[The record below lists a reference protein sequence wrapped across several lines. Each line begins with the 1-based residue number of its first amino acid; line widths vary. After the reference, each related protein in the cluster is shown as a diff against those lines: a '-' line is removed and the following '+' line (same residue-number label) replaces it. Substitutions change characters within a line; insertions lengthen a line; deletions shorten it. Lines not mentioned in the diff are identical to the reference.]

1 MAEEQI
7 VGLKISQLPR
17 VVAQALAATTM
28 VEVEKADGTSG
39 YATIGDLALQ
49 GEDGKDA
56 LEVVMENDPSITSYA
71 DWQAKLK
78 GEDGADAIAAWLA
91 LPENAGKT
99 VEDYENAI
107 RGADGLGAFEEWKA
121 RPGNEGKTEADFD
134 AFNKGEDGLD
144 AFEAWQA
151 RPGNENKTIADY
163 DLFYKGADGDDG
175 LSAFEVWKEIPGN
188 EDKTQAEYDAF
199 NKGETGLDAKAEW
212 LARPGNEGKT
222 EADYDAFY
230 KGETGLNALEEWLA
244 RPENEGKSQS
254 DYDAAIKG
262 EQGLDAFQTWLARP
276 ENEGKT
282 QADYDASI
290 KGKDAPLPVFMGVV
304 TTLPPVAGVGTN
316 EVYFKYNAQDQATHF
331 HTVVNGA
338 WVDHGNFQGPRGFS
352 AYEIAQQLGFVGT
365 IEEYEASIHGQDG
378 IGLTILGSLPG
389 TEFLPTEGMNSGDT
403 YIILEKMYV
412 WDTEQWSTV
421 GQVGP
426 KGKDAYEDAYALD
439 PSIGTRQQWLASLK
453 GDDAI
458 TAWLGLAGN
467 EGKTITDYEN
477 AIRGAQGYDAFQTWL
492 RRPENTGKTQDDY
505 DAFYRGARG
514 KDALVVAM
522 ENDPAVTDYATW
534 RESLRGDPAQTVSIL
549 GVKETEEDLPT
560 TGEQGTGWVIDGKVY
575 GWDTQVDQ
583 FVFFSEL
590 RGIPG
595 QAGKDALQVVMDND
609 PTILTYEDWQR
620 KITGPKGENG
630 DNAYVTWTKIPGN
643 EGKTMAEY
651 QAFNRGAKGDDGDDA
666 ITAWLALPENVGK
679 DIADYEAAFKGDTGL
694 DAFEAWV
701 ARPGN
706 AGKTEADYDAYY
718 KGDPGDDGK
727 DALEDWLARP
737 GNEGKTQTDYDDFYR
752 GEDLYQNWIAR
763 PENEGKTRDD
773 FDAFYRGEDLRTE
786 WFSRPGNE
794 GKTEADF
801 DAAFQGRDGVAFMPD
816 VVLAEGQPLPT
827 EPTEGMK
834 VRLGDVAYVY
844 REGQWDN
851 LGNWGLKGEKGDDG
865 DDALEVVMAN
875 DQTVTN
881 YEEWQAKLKGADGLS
896 APQEWLARPENE
908 GKNLNDYDEYY
919 KGETGASYIE
929 SWLARPENDGKT
941 EADLDEELRAK
952 NNYELWVA
960 LPGNAGKTQSE
971 YQEYLRAKNNYEVWE
986 ALPEND
992 GKTEQQYFDSLK
1004 AKNNYELWLELPGN
1018 AGKTEAE
1025 YQESLKGTDGKDGV
1039 SFIPDA
1045 VVEEGGELP
1054 ASPTE
1059 GMKVNFAGIAYIY
1072 RDAAWENLGSWRGP
1086 IGGQGV
1092 PGKSFLEVAME
1103 ADPEITGWSDL
1114 LAQTKGDPGNDGDTG
1129 ADAITAWFA
1138 LAENVGKTMA
1148 DYQEYFRGR
1157 PGVKG
1162 DQGEKGAG
1170 LQIRDKV
1177 ADEASLPATGA
1188 YGDAYLIGTNY
1199 WFWSEDQTQ
1208 WIDGGALVG
1217 PKGDQG
1223 DEGLDAI
1230 EAWFALPGNEDKGMP
1245 DYVEAF
1251 RGPVG
1256 LDQYE
1261 TAQKYDP
1268 SITTYAQW
1276 VTKIRGEKGDRG
1288 HYIYT
1293 EDRDPT
1299 AVDGLPGDLFMNKGT
1314 MQYFRKMST
1323 VLWAPMGYFGGGNV
1337 FDTTNDGKKKV
1348 RVFNAWVDLP
1358 FDTITGTG
1366 LYFGSSAGWVKMDTY
1381 DVKTQVQTGT
1391 TALTPSTCQVYHI
1404 DMTTSRTFTLPNFDK
1419 AGRTTTLVLILH
1431 GNAGI
1436 LTLNG
1441 RVNWGTAGLP
1451 EFAAGYTVLTLLWD
1465 EVGNQWV
1472 GSGGSAGVNLAA

>member
-1 MAEEQI
+1 MAEDQI

-17 VVAQALAATTM
+17 VAAEALSPTFM
-28 VEVEKADGTSG
+28 VEIEKADGTSG

-56 LEVVMENDPSITSYA
+56 LQVVMENDPTVTNYA
-71 DWQAKLK
+71 EWQAKLK
-78 GEDGADAIAAWLA
+78 GVKGDDGADAIQAWLA
-91 LPENAGKT
+91 LPGNEGKT
-99 VEDYENAI
+99 VEDYEEAI
-107 RGADGLGAFEEWKA
+107 RGQDGLSAFEEWKA
-121 RPGNEGKTEADFD
+121 RPGNENKTQDDYD
-134 AFNKGEDGLD
+134 AFNKGADGLD
-144 AFEAWQA
+144 PFEAWKA
-151 RPGNENKTIADY
+151 RPGNEDKTIADY
-163 DLFYKGADGDDG
+163 DAFYKGQDGQDG
-175 LSAFEVWKEIPGN
+175 LSAKDEWLARPEN
-188 EDKTQAEYDAF
+188 EGKTEEDYDAF
-199 NKGETGLDAKAEW
+199 NKGADGADAKTEW
-212 LARPGNEGKT
+212 LSRPGNEGKT
-222 EADYDAFY
+222 EADYDAAI
-230 KGETGLNALEEWLA
+230 KGATGLNAKEEWLA
-244 RPENEGKSQS
+244 RPENDGKTEA

-290 KGKDAPLPVFMGVV
+290 KGADAPLPVFMGVV
-304 TTLPPVAGVGTN
+304 TTLPNPAGVGTN

-352 AYEIAQQLGFVGT
+352 AYEIAVQLGFVGT

-378 IGLTILGSLPG
+378 IGLTILGSLPSVD
-389 TEFLPTEGMNSGDT
+389 FLPTEGMNSGDT
-403 YIILEKMYV
+403 YIIQEKMYV

-426 KGKDAYEDAYALD
+426 KGKDAYEDAVAQGFT
-439 PSIGTRQQWLASLK
+439 GTRVEWIASLK

-458 TAWLGLAGN
+458 TAWLKLPGN
-467 EGKTITDYEN
+467 EGKTIDDYQN

-514 KDALVVAM
+514 KDALTVAM
-522 ENDPAVTDYATW
+522 ENDPAVTDYASW
-534 RESLRGDPAQTVSIL
+534 RESLRGDPAQTVSLL
-549 GVKETEEDLPT
+549 GVKPTIEDLPT
-560 TGEQGTGWVIDGKVY
+560 TGEQGTGWVVDGKVY

-590 RGIPG
+590 RGMQG
-595 QAGKDALQVVMDND
+595 QEGKNALQVVMEND
-609 PTILTYEDWQR
+609 PTIETYEDWQR
-620 KITGPKGENG
+620 KITGPKGNDG
-630 DNAYVTWTKIPGN
+630 DNAFVVWQKIPGN

-651 QAFNRGAKGDDGDDA
+651 QAFNRGAKGEDGDDA

-679 DIADYEAAFKGDTGL
+679 TVDDYEAAIKGDTGL
-694 DAFEAWV
+694 SAFQAWQ

-706 AGKTEADYDAYY
+706 AGKTEADFDAFN
-718 KGDPGDDGK
+718 KGEPGDDGK

-737 GNEGKTQTDYDDFYR
+737 GNEGKTQDDYDAFYR
-752 GEDLYQNWIAR
+752 GEDLYQNWAAR

-794 GKTEADF
+794 DKTEADY

-816 VVLAEGQPLPT
+816 VVLAEGEPLPT
-827 EPTEGMK
+827 DPAEGLK

-851 LGNWGLKGEKGDDG
+851 LGNWGLKGDKGNDG
-865 DDALEVVMAN
+865 DDALTVVMAN
-875 DQTVTN
+875 DETITN
-881 YEEWQAKLKGADGLS
+881 YAEWQAKLKGQDGQDGLS
-896 APQEWLARPENE
+896 APEEWLARPENE
-908 GKNLNDYDEYY
+908 GKNLADYDNYY
-919 KGETGASYIE
+919 KGATGASYVE
-929 SWLARPENDGKT
+929 SWLARPENAGKT
-941 EADLDEELRAK
+941 EADLDESLRAKNNYEIWVAQAGNEGKTEQEFLDSLKAK

-960 LPGNAGKTQSE
+960 LPGNE
-971 YQEYLRAKNNYEVWE
+971 
-986 ALPEND
+986 
-992 GKTEQQYFDSLK
+992 
-1004 AKNNYELWLELPGN
+1004 
-1018 AGKTEAE
+1018 GKTEAE
-1025 YQESLKGTDGKDGV
+1025 YQASLKGADGDDGTDGV
-1039 SFIPDA
+1039 SFIPDE
-1045 VVEEGGELP
+1045 VVEEGGSLP
-1054 ASPTE
+1054 VSPTE

-1072 RDAAWENLGSWRGP
+1072 RNGAWDNLGSWRGP
-1086 IGGQGV
+1086 IGNQGI

-1114 LAQTKGDPGNDGDTG
+1114 LLQTKGDPGNDGDKG
-1129 ADAITAWFA
+1129 DDAITAWFA
-1138 LAENVGKTMA
+1138 LPENVGKTMA

-1162 DQGEKGAG
+1162 DTGDKGAG

-1177 ADEASLPATGA
+1177 ASVDDLPATGA
-1188 YGDAYLIGTNY
+1188 YGDAYLIGSNY

-1217 PKGDQG
+1217 PKGDTG
-1223 DEGLDAI
+1223 NTGLDAI

-1256 LDQYE
+1256 LDQFE
-1261 TAQKYDP
+1261 TAKKYDNT
-1268 SITTYAQW
+1268 ITTYAQW
-1276 VTKIRGEKGDRG
+1276 VNKIRGEKGDRG

-1348 RVFNAWVDLP
+1348 RIFNAWVDLP
-1358 FDTITGTG
+1358 FDAITGQG
-1366 LYFGSSAGWVKMDTY
+1366 LYFGSSTGWVKMDTY

-1391 TALTPSTCQVYHI
+1391 TALDPAACQVYHI
-1404 DMTTSRTFTLPNFDK
+1404 DMSTSRTFTLPNFGK
-1419 AGRTTTLVLILH
+1419 TGRTITLVLILH
-1431 GNAGI
+1431 GNTGL

-1465 EVGNQWV
+1465 EIGNQWV
-1472 GSGGSAGVNLAA
+1472 GAGGSSGTNLA